1 MEKKLTKG
9 GKLNVWLD
17 WLLLIVGM
25 LLLIKGADYF
35 VEGSSKIAKILRI
48 PSLIIGLTLVSM
60 GTSAPELSVSLTA
73 ALSGSN
79 DLSFGNVVGS
89 NIFNTFFIL
98 GVASLFIPLVF
109 GKDMKKYDIPIMVGL
124 YVLML
129 LFGFV
134 ITPYKLDLVES
145 IIFIILFIGYIA
157 LLIVRAKKG
166 KQEEIEEQE
175 EAPTTIKTIVLSV
188 ILAAAG
194 ILSIVGLNYIAI
206 GTMAVFVILMLIK
219 IKKPVNVKSNVL
231 VIIINIIFAAAGLVA
246 IIGGGTLVVDSASNI
261 AKALGMSEVL
271 IGLTIVAV
279 GTSLPEL
286 VTSAVASLKKENDIA
301 VGNVIGSNIFNILF
315 ILGVSSSISNLTIS
329 KKISLGV
336 SEALMDLLVLLV
348 SGIVVLII
356 SKCSKNLKKWQGVI
370 FILIYVVYIAYLII
384 REFA

>member
-1 MEKKLTKG
+1 M
-9 GKLNVWLD
+9 WLD

-166 KQEEIEEQE
+166 KQEEIEEQ
-175 EAPTTIKTIVLSV
+175 
-188 ILAAAG
+188 
-194 ILSIVGLNYIAI
+194 
-206 GTMAVFVILMLIK
+206 
-219 IKKPVNVKSNVL
+219 
-231 VIIINIIFAAAGLVA
+231 
-246 IIGGGTLVVDSASNI
+246 
-261 AKALGMSEVL
+261 
-271 IGLTIVAV
+271 
-279 GTSLPEL
+279 
-286 VTSAVASLKKENDIA
+286 
-301 VGNVIGSNIFNILF
+301 
-315 ILGVSSSISNLTIS
+315 
-329 KKISLGV
+329 
-336 SEALMDLLVLLV
+336 
-348 SGIVVLII
+348 
-356 SKCSKNLKKWQGVI
+356 
-370 FILIYVVYIAYLII
+370 
-384 REFA
+384 

>member
-1 MEKKLTKG
+1 M
-9 GKLNVWLD
+9 
-17 WLLLIVGM
+17 
-25 LLLIKGADYF
+25 
-35 VEGSSKIAKILRI
+35 EGSSKIAKILRI

-166 KQEEIEEQE
+166 KQEETEEQE
-175 EAPTTIKTIVLSV
+175 EAPTTIKTIVLSI

-194 ILSIVGLNYIAI
+194 ILSIVGLSYIAI

>member
-1 MEKKLTKG
+1 M
-9 GKLNVWLD
+9 
-17 WLLLIVGM
+17 
-25 LLLIKGADYF
+25 
-35 VEGSSKIAKILRI
+35 
-48 PSLIIGLTLVSM
+48 
-60 GTSAPELSVSLTA
+60 
-73 ALSGSN
+73 
-79 DLSFGNVVGS
+79 
-89 NIFNTFFIL
+89 
-98 GVASLFIPLVF
+98 
-109 GKDMKKYDIPIMVGL
+109 
-124 YVLML
+124 
-129 LFGFV
+129 
-134 ITPYKLDLVES
+134 
-145 IIFIILFIGYIA
+145 
-157 LLIVRAKKG
+157 
-166 KQEEIEEQE
+166 
-175 EAPTTIKTIVLSV
+175 
-188 ILAAAG
+188 
-194 ILSIVGLNYIAI
+194 GLNYIAI

-329 KKISLGV
+329 QKISLGV

>member
-1 MEKKLTKG
+1 M
-9 GKLNVWLD
+9 WLD

-166 KQEEIEEQE
+166 KQEETEEQE
-175 EAPTTIKTIVLSV
+175 EAPTTIKTIVLSI

-194 ILSIVGLNYIAI
+194 ILSIVGLSYIAI